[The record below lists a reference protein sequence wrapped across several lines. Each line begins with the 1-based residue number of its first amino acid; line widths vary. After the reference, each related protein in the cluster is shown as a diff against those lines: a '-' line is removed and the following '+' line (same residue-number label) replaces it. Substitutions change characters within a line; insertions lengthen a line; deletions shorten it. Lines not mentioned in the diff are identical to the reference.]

1 MAQSLILTLEKLI
14 KLHSS
19 LLDLSLRKTETIKNG
34 DVNGLDQFLKDEQK
48 HIAAIN
54 TIEAERQKHAAFF
67 LKERGKAG
75 TAPTISQ
82 CIEIANDDEK
92 NELTRLQKQLV
103 CKIEELKTANELN
116 QKLIYQS
123 LQYVNMSL
131 SMVHPQNHQGNYG
144 RPDQEK
150 QPSSQRS
157 IFDSKA

>member
-1 MAQSLILTLEKLI
+1 MARPLILTLEKLI

-19 LLDLSLRKTETIKNG
+19 LLDLSQRKTEIIKKG

-54 TIEAERQKHAAFF
+54 TMEMERQKQATFF

-75 TAPTISQ
+75 TNPTISQ
-82 CIEIANDDEK
+82 CIEVANDDDK
-92 NELTRLQKQLV
+92 NELTRLQKQLLM
-103 CKIEELKTANELN
+103 IIDELKTANELN

-131 SMVHPQNHQGNYG
+131 SMIHPQNDQGNYG
-144 RPDQEK
+144 RPDQERK
-150 QPSSQRS
+150 PTSQRS
-157 IFDSKA
+157 IIDSRA